1 MSPCR
6 APFTLEIPD
15 HWTPEQALA
24 VFELLKDL
32 TDAIWNRYELTLIEM
47 LAAEL
52 YQDDTSQLDLF
63 DFDDSVPF

>member
-1 MSPCR
+1 MSPR
-6 APFTLEIPD
+6 KAPSTLEIPD

-32 TDAIWNRYELTLIEM
+32 TDAIWNRYELTLIDT

-52 YQDDTSQLDLF
+52 SQDDTSQLDLF

>member
-6 APFTLEIPD
+6 APSTLEIPD

-32 TDAIWNRYELTLIEM
+32 MDSIWNRYELTLIEM

-52 YQDDTSQLDLF
+52 YQDDTSQLGLF
-63 DFDDSVPF
+63 DFDDSDPF